1 MPVTA
6 GPGRRGRRRA
16 APALAYPAAGGV
28 SGYRRDT
35 MDRIELVKAIP
46 LFESLEDDDLH
57 ALAHKLREVQVAA
70 GASVFAQGDEGDAV
84 YVIQDG
90 AVDIIA
96 GSGKHKVTLASLFKQ
111 QYFGELSLLDGAP
124 RSATAVA
131 SRPTQLLALDRD
143 DFVEFIKKRP
153 DAALSIMHEVGER
166 MRATNEL
173 MTRTVTRNVLEE
185 EDRKL
190 TMGERV
196 ADTVAA
202 FGGSWPFIFIFGG
215 FMAVWMVWNSLLH
228 EPLAF
233 DPLPFMFLNLFLSTL
248 AALQAPIIMMSQ
260 NRQATKDKALAV
272 NDYQVNLKNET
283 SIDKILRGQGEVLQ
297 RLSALEARLSHPRV
311 SALDAAK
318 S

>member
-1 MPVTA
+1 
-6 GPGRRGRRRA
+6 
-16 APALAYPAAGGV
+16 
-28 SGYRRDT
+28 
-35 MDRIELVKAIP
+35 MDRIELLKAIP
-46 LFESLEDDDLH
+46 LFESLENDDLH
-57 ALAHKLREVQVAA
+57 ALAHKLREVSVAP
-70 GASVFAQGDEGDAV
+70 GHPVFAQGDEGDAM
-84 YVIQDG
+84 YVIEDG
-90 AVDIIA
+90 AVDIVA
-96 GSGKHKVTLASLFKQ
+96 GSGRQKVILRSLFKQ

-131 SRPTQLLALDRD
+131 NRETHLLALERD
-143 DFVEFIKKRP
+143 DFVTFIKKRP

-173 MTRTVTRNVLEE
+173 MTQTVTKNVLEE

-196 ADTVAA
+196 ADMVAA

-215 FMAVWMVWNSLLH
+215 FMAIWMVWNSLLH

-260 NRQATKDKALAV
+260 NRQSAKDKALAV
-272 NDYQVNLKNET
+272 NDFQINLKNEV
-283 SIDKILRGQGEVLQ
+283 SIDKILRSQTEVLQ
-297 RLSALEARLSHPRV
+297 RLTALAQRSSAARG
-311 SALDAAK
+311 SALDVAK

>member
-1 MPVTA
+1 
-6 GPGRRGRRRA
+6 
-16 APALAYPAAGGV
+16 
-28 SGYRRDT
+28 

-46 LFESLEDDDLH
+46 LFESLDDDDLH
-57 ALAHKLREVQVAA
+57 ALAHKLREVSIEA
-70 GASVFAQGDEGDAV
+70 GERVFAQGDEGDAM
-84 YVIQDG
+84 YVIESG
-90 AVDIIA
+90 AVDIVA
-96 GSGKHKVTLASLFKQ
+96 GTGKHQVTVASLFKQ
-111 QYFGELSLLDGAP
+111 QYFGELALLDGAP
-124 RSATAVA
+124 RSASAVA
-131 SRPTQLLALDRD
+131 SRSTQLLALDRD

-153 DAALSIMHEVGER
+153 DAALAIMHEVGER

-190 TMGERV
+190 TVGERI

-202 FGGSWPFIFIFGG
+202 FGGSWPFIFLFTG
-215 FMAVWMVWNSLLH
+215 FMLVWMVWNSLLGP
-228 EPLAF
+228 PLAF

-272 NDYQVNLKNET
+272 NDFQINLKNEVA
-283 SIDKILRGQGEVLQ
+283 IDKVLRNQSELLL
-297 RLSALEARLSHPRV
+297 RLTALEHRLVAPRASGV
-311 SALDAAK
+311 DVAK

>member
-1 MPVTA
+1 MIP
-6 GPGRRGRRRA
+6 
-16 APALAYPAAGGV
+16 
-28 SGYRRDT
+28 SSN
-35 MDRIELVKAIP
+35 MERIELLQTIP
-46 LFESLEDDDLH
+46 LFESLERDDLN
-57 ALAHKLREVQVAA
+57 ALASRLREVSVEA
-70 GASVFAQGDEGDAV
+70 GQTVFAQGDEGDSM
-84 YVIQDG
+84 YVIQNG
-90 AVDIIA
+90 AVDIVA
-96 GSGKHKVTLASLFKQ
+96 GVGKQKVTVASLFKQ

-131 SRPTQLLALDRD
+131 NRATQLLALDRD
-143 DFVEFIKKRP
+143 DFVEFIKRRP

-166 MRATNEL
+166 IRATNEL

-185 EDRKL
+185 ENKKL

-215 FMAVWMVWNSLLH
+215 FMLVWMVWNSVMK

-260 NRQATKDKALAV
+260 NRQSTKDKALAV
-272 NDYQVNLKNET
+272 NDYQVNLKNEM
-283 SIDKILRGQGEVLQ
+283 SIDKILRSQGEVVQ
-297 RLSALEARLSHPRV
+297 RLAALEQRLAPARAP
-311 SALDAAK
+311 AIEIAK
-318 S
+318 T

>member
-1 MPVTA
+1 
-6 GPGRRGRRRA
+6 
-16 APALAYPAAGGV
+16 
-28 SGYRRDT
+28 
-35 MDRIELVKAIP
+35 MDRIELLKAIP
-46 LFESLEDDDLH
+46 LFESLENDDLH
-57 ALAHKLREVQVAA
+57 ALANKLREVSVAP
-70 GASVFAQGDEGDAV
+70 GHPVFAQGDEGDAM
-84 YVIQDG
+84 YVIEDG
-90 AVDIIA
+90 AVDIVA
-96 GSGKHKVTLASLFKQ
+96 GSGRQKVILRSLFKQ

-131 SRPTQLLALDRD
+131 NRETHLLALERD
-143 DFVEFIKKRP
+143 DFVTFIKKRP

-173 MTRTVTRNVLEE
+173 MTQTVTKNVLEE

-196 ADTVAA
+196 ADMVAA

-215 FMAVWMVWNSLLH
+215 FMAIWMVWNSLLH

-233 DPLPFMFLNLFLSTL
+233 DPLPFLFLNLFLSTL

-260 NRQATKDKALAV
+260 NRQSAKDKALAV
-272 NDYQVNLKNET
+272 NDFQINLKNEV
-283 SIDKILRGQGEVLQ
+283 SIDKILRSQTEVLQ
-297 RLSALEARLSHPRV
+297 RLTALEQRSSAARG
-311 SALDAAK
+311 SALDVAK

>member
-1 MPVTA
+1 
-6 GPGRRGRRRA
+6 
-16 APALAYPAAGGV
+16 
-28 SGYRRDT
+28 

-46 LFESLEDDDLH
+46 LFESLDDDDLR
-57 ALAHKLREVQVAA
+57 ALAHKLREVHVDA
-70 GASVFAQGDEGDAV
+70 GERVFAQGDEGDAM
-84 YVIQDG
+84 YVIEDG
-90 AVDIIA
+90 AVDIVA
-96 GSGKHKVTLASLFKQ
+96 GSGKQQVILASLFKQ
-111 QYFGELSLLDGAP
+111 QYFGELALLDGAP
-124 RSATAVA
+124 RSASAVA

-153 DAALSIMHEVGER
+153 DAALAIMHEVGER

-185 EDRKL
+185 EDQKL
-190 TMGERV
+190 TMGERI

-202 FGGSWPFIFIFGG
+202 FGGSWPFIFLFGG
-215 FMAVWMVWNSLLH
+215 FMGVWMVWNSVMR

-272 NDYQVNLKNET
+272 NDFQVNLKNET
-283 SIDKILRGQGEVLQ
+283 SIDKILRNQGEVLQ
-297 RLSALEARLSHPRV
+297 RISALEQRLAGPRHA
-311 SALDAAK
+311 ALDVAK

>member
-1 MPVTA
+1 M
-6 GPGRRGRRRA
+6 
-16 APALAYPAAGGV
+16 
-28 SGYRRDT
+28 
-35 MDRIELVKAIP
+35 
-46 LFESLEDDDLH
+46 
-57 ALAHKLREVQVAA
+57 
-70 GASVFAQGDEGDAV
+70 
-84 YVIQDG
+84 YVIESG
-90 AVDIIA
+90 AVDIVA
-96 GSGKHKVTLASLFKQ
+96 GSGKQQVIVGALFKQ
-111 QYFGELSLLDGAP
+111 QYFGELALLDGAP

-153 DAALSIMHEVGER
+153 DAALAIMHEVGER

-190 TMGERV
+190 TFGERV
-196 ADTVAA
+196 ADMVAA
-202 FGGSWPFIFIFGG
+202 FGGSWPFIFLFAG
-215 FMAVWMVWNSLLH
+215 FMLVWMVWNSVFGP
-228 EPLAF
+228 PLAF

-272 NDYQVNLKNET
+272 NDFQINLKNEVA
-283 SIDKILRGQGEVLQ
+283 IDKILRNQSEVLLRLNALEQ
-297 RLSALEARLSHPRV
+297 RLVVHRASGM
-311 SALDAAK
+311 DAVK

>member
-1 MPVTA
+1 
-6 GPGRRGRRRA
+6 
-16 APALAYPAAGGV
+16 
-28 SGYRRDT
+28 
-35 MDRIELVKAIP
+35 MDRIELLKAIP
-46 LFESLEDDDLH
+46 LFESLENDDLH
-57 ALAHKLREVQVAA
+57 ALAHKLRDVSVET
-70 GASVFAQGDEGDAV
+70 GHPVFAQGDEGDAM
-84 YVIQDG
+84 YVIEDG
-90 AVDIIA
+90 AVDIVA
-96 GSGKHKVTLASLFKQ
+96 GSGKQKVILRSLFKQ

-131 SRPTQLLALDRD
+131 NRETHLLALERD
-143 DFVEFIKKRP
+143 DFVTFIKSRP

-173 MTRTVTRNVLEE
+173 MTQTVSINVLEE

-196 ADTVAA
+196 ADMVAA
-202 FGGSWPFIFIFGG
+202 FGGSWPFIFIFAG
-215 FMAVWMVWNSLLH
+215 FMVVWMVWNSVLH

-260 NRQATKDKALAV
+260 NRQSTKDKALAV
-272 NDYQVNLKNET
+272 NDFQVNLKNEM
-283 SIDKILRGQGEVLQ
+283 SIDKILRSQAEVVQ
-297 RLSALEARLSHPRV
+297 RLTALEQRFAAARSSV
-311 SALDAAK
+311 LDVAK

>member
-1 MPVTA
+1 
-6 GPGRRGRRRA
+6 
-16 APALAYPAAGGV
+16 
-28 SGYRRDT
+28 

-46 LFESLEDDDLH
+46 LFESLEDDDLA
-57 ALAHKLREVQVAA
+57 ALAHKLREVSVGA
-70 GASVFAQGDEGDAV
+70 GERVFAQGDQGDAM
-84 YVIQDG
+84 YVIESG
-90 AVDIIA
+90 AVDIVA
-96 GSGKHKVTLASLFKQ
+96 GSGKQQVILASLFKQ
-111 QYFGELSLLDGAP
+111 QYFGELALLDGAP
-124 RSATAVA
+124 RSASAVA

-153 DAALSIMHEVGER
+153 DAALAIMHEVGER

-215 FMAVWMVWNSLLH
+215 FMVAWMVWNSALH

-260 NRQATKDKALAV
+260 NRQATKDKALSV
-272 NDYQVNLKNET
+272 NDFQINLKNEV
-283 SIDKILRGQGEVLQ
+283 SIDKILRSQSEVLLRLNALEQ
-297 RLSALEARLSHPRV
+297 RLSGPRNSALEV
-311 SALDAAK
+311 AK
-318 S
+318 P